1 MLINLSTTSKETTT
15 VEPEVTVPLPL
26 PQTATISS
34 TTSPVSITSPST
46 TSVSITAPVVLPPA
60 TIPKPAAVEVR
71 KTPAII
77 SNLKRFVLYQRD
89 YKCYQRKQFLQKQ
102 NSFLVVDYKH
112 NYDLI
117 CFFNTGVAKLGY
129 FSDKK

>member
-26 PQTATISS
+26 PQTATIPS

-46 TSVSITAPVVLPPA
+46 TSISITAPVVLPPA
-60 TIPKPAAVEVR
+60 TIPKPAVAEVR
-71 KTPAII
+71 QTPAII
-77 SNLKRFVLYQRD
+77 SNLKRFVLHQGD

-102 NSFLVVDYKH
+102 NSFLVVNDKH
-112 NYDLI
+112 NYDPL
-117 CFFNTGVAKLGY
+117 CFFNTGEAKFGY
-129 FSDKK
+129 FRD